1 MALLTWE
8 ELRARRDIIARIDWE
23 LTPAQAFEAFQIKG
37 AEGWRH
43 RSLGEAYYFY
53 LSVWRG
59 ERRLL
64 LVRRGIKESEEIT
77 EAPAPPELLEDL
89 AAQSQGR
96 EMPRG
101 QVAINQAVAQWL
113 RRELAG

>member
-1 MALLTWE
+1 MTMLTWE
-8 ELRARRDIIARIDWE
+8 QLKERRDIVARIDWE
-23 LTPAQAFEAFQIKG
+23 LTPGQAFEAYQIKG

-59 ERRLL
+59 ERRVY
-64 LVRRGIKESEEIT
+64 LVRRGIKESEEIA
-77 EAPAPPELLEDL
+77 EAPVPAELLEAL
-89 AAQSQGR
+89 AAQAQGQ

-101 QVAINQAVAQWL
+101 QIALDQAVRQWL
-113 RRELAG
+113 RRELQG